1 MKVTVIR
8 LGIDPGHEEGDSLDR
23 YRSHSR
29 QDASLF
35 ELLIVSKRPGG

>member
-8 LGIDPGHEEGDSLDR
+8 LGIDPGRQEGDSLDR
-23 YRSHSR
+23 EPLHSR